1 VNVVVRFCSLD
12 EMIITSS
19 IANSDRGKR
28 FAIEGGYETCGS
40 LNDEAQTG
48 DYPAVRADGCHDS
61 SKARP

>member
-1 VNVVVRFCSLD
+1 
-12 EMIITSS
+12 MIITSS

-48 DYPAVRADGCHDS
+48 DYPAVRADGCQDS